1 MLTHKHWFVGMGI
14 LIAGSLAAM
23 PFQRHTMD
31 GDSNSQELSIPPNLN
46 ALTINSVTEHPLLL
60 PAELIDSPATASP
73 YATDETAIKLSA
85 QKEITPGVIL
95 MPAPTPQMA
104 NHFPQSDISLIN
116 ASTQLASLPSA
127 NDTPRIITQ
136 HKIRNGD
143 TLASIAQDYLGA
155 THFADWI
162 YVQNRELIRSP
173 HLLPIG
179 SKINIPA
186 KPKAGQFTRFDV
198 SLTPE
203 QQPQSDNH
211 QRKPIP
217 PAPAVPHDD
226 NYKLQLNPSKSAN
239 GAALMQSCH

>member
-1 MLTHKHWFVGMGI
+1 MLNHKHWFVGMGI

-46 ALTINSVTEHPLLL
+46 ALTINSVTEHPLPL
-60 PAELIDSPATASP
+60 PAGLIDSPAAASLF
-73 YATDETAIKLSA
+73 AADETDTKLSE
-85 QKEITPGVIL
+85 QNKIVPPSIIL
-95 MPAPTPQMA
+95 MPASIPQMA
-104 NHFPQSDISLIN
+104 DHFPRSDIPLIN

-127 NDTPRIITQ
+127 NDAPRIITQ

-143 TLASIAQDYLGA
+143 TLASIAQHYLGA
-155 THFADWI
+155 AHFADWI

-179 SKINIPA
+179 SEINIPA
-186 KPKAGQFTRFDV
+186 KPTAGQFTRFDI

-203 QQPQSDNH
+203 QQSQSANK

-239 GAALMQSCH
+239 